1 MKFFF
6 FFKETAVSKGRTT
19 DFDAHLFPFK
29 EKKSRHVSIMATSSW
44 AAKGHTHV
52 PGLRD
57 PGHSQDPVSVLLVG
71 FGYRENRV
79 KLDPQ
84 VPYNR
89 RRAGHVQ
96 GLELERET
104 AEDAIPQWIREGN
117 GSLAHTPEESSVSHI
132 LSFSFP
138 NRR

>member
-1 MKFFF
+1 
-6 FFKETAVSKGRTT
+6 
-19 DFDAHLFPFK
+19 
-29 EKKSRHVSIMATSSW
+29 MATFSW
-44 AAKGHTHV
+44 DAEGHTHV

-57 PGHSQDPVSVLLVG
+57 TGHSQDPVSVLLVG

-84 VPYNR
+84 VPYKHL
-89 RRAGHVQ
+89 RAGHTQ

-104 AEDAIPQWIREGN
+104 AEDDIPQWIREGN